1 MSKFRKILTFIFI
14 ILSAIGFSQEKAAL
28 IHKCEVLEVIQV
40 NSYTYLKISENSVEK
55 WLAVPT
61 IVAEVDDIYYYKGGM
76 EMPSFK
82 SNELDR
88 TFDSVLFLQS
98 ISKDKADLDAK
109 PFIHDA
115 SVLGK
120 EVPKNSNEKLTT
132 IIEPVLGG
140 ISIEGLFKNKEL
152 YRDKL
157 VKIRGQVKKYSAQ
170 IMSKNWIHL
179 QDGTDFNGEFDLTL
193 TTSSE
198 VTVGDIVVLEGKVSV
213 DKDFGAGYFYKVII
227 ENAVLIK

>member
-1 MSKFRKILTFIFI
+1 MSEFRKFLTFII
-14 ILSAIGFSQEKAAL
+14 IIISASGFSQVKTDL
-28 IHKCEVLEVIQV
+28 IHKGEVLEVIQV
-40 NSYTYLKISENSVEK
+40 NSYTYLRITENSVEK

-61 IVAEVDDIYYYKGGM
+61 IVAEVGEDYYYKGGM

-98 ISKDKADLDAK
+98 ISKDKADLEAK
-109 PFIHDA
+109 PFVHNA

-132 IIEPVLGG
+132 VIEPVLGG
-140 ISIEGLFKNKEL
+140 ISIEELFKNKEL
-152 YRDKL
+152 YKDKL
-157 VKIRGQVKKYSAQ
+157 VKIKGQVKKYSAQ

-179 QDGTDFNGEFDLTL
+179 QDGTDFNGEFDLTF
-193 TTSSE
+193 TTNTE
-198 VTVGDIVVLEGKVSV
+198 ANVGDIIVLEGKVSV